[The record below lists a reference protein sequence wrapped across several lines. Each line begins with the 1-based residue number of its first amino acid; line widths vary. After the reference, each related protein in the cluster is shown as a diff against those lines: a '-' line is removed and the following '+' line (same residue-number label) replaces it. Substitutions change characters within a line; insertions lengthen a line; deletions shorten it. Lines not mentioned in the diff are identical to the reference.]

1 MKRFGIM
8 VVEVVV
14 LALTVVGGVLPVYA
28 AQTGVLRAN
37 QANVRAEM
45 VVDNQ
50 TGQILAAKNSC
61 QAVPIASLTKLV
73 TLYIVVQQIK
83 SGKLR
88 WNQRITVSKA
98 AAGLTKDKILMNVP
112 LTAGKKYRVR
122 DLFQAALVCSA
133 NDAAQALAD
142 AVSHNHPVKFAAM
155 MRTQLQRWGIQD
167 AKMYTA
173 NGLDNG
179 DDGADRVAGVSKT
192 AKDQL
197 SARDLVVVTQHLLR
211 ADPGILKMSQQR
223 QITFAGHQYQ
233 GSDQML
239 PGGAAADPAYHV
251 LGLKTGLTKAAGQ
264 CFVGVV
270 DVQGRRLITVVLGAP
285 NRDQNARF
293 TATKQLLDQVTNN
306 YNVQRIA
313 THRPVRGA
321 RTIRVM
327 NGHKHRVTVAPR
339 KETAV
344 WVRKGARLQK
354 RVTALPSHAK
364 NNQFVAPVARDQRV
378 GTLNL
383 TARGLRCM
391 DGTTTIKLPVEATQ
405 STARLSWWARLM
417 RLV

>member
-8 VVEVVV
+8 VMEVVV
-14 LALTVVGGVLPVYA
+14 IALTVGGVLPVSA

-45 VVDNQ
+45 VVDSQ
-50 TGQILAAKNSC
+50 TGQILAEKNSRR
-61 QAVPIASLTKLV
+61 AVPIASLTKLV

-83 SGKLR
+83 AGKLR
-88 WNQRITVSKA
+88 WNQQITVSKA
-98 AAGLTKDKILMNVP
+98 AAGLTKDKALMNVP

-142 AVSHNHPVKFAAM
+142 AVSHNQPVKFAAM
-155 MRTQLQRWGIQD
+155 MRTQLRRWGIQD

-179 DDGADRVAGVSKT
+179 DDGADRVVGVSKT

-211 ADPGILKMSQQR
+211 ADPGVLKMSQQR

-239 PGGAAADPAYHV
+239 PGGSAADPAYHV

-270 DVQGRRLITVVLGAP
+270 DVKGRRLITVVLGAP
-285 NRDQNARF
+285 NKDSNARF
-293 TATKQLLDQVTNN
+293 TVTKQLLDQVTNS
-306 YNVQRIA
+306 YSVCPIAAHRSVQ
-313 THRPVRGA
+313 GA
-321 RTIRVM
+321 RTVHVAD
-327 NGHKHRVTVAPR
+327 GDKQQVKVAPQR
-339 KETAV
+339 GTAI
-344 WVRKGARLQK
+344 WVRKGTHLQK
-354 RVTALPSHAK
+354 RITPLAGHSK
-364 NNQFVAPVARDQRV
+364 NNRLVAPVSRHQRV

-383 TARGLRCM
+383 TAKGVQLM
-391 DGTTTIKLPVEATQ
+391 NGATTVKVPVGALQ
-405 STARLSWWARLM
+405 STARISWWDRLM
-417 RLV
+417 QLV